1 MTKFKVGDT
10 VQDDCGCIYKIKKAK
25 EPFYI
30 CSFVDTKTDYTFSI
44 LSKQLEARGKAICQK
59 SSK

>member
-1 MTKFKVGDT
+1 MTKFHKGDT
-10 VQDDCGCIYKIKKAK
+10 VQDDCGCSYTVKKVK
-25 EPFYI
+25 EPFYV

-44 LSKQLEARGKAICQK
+44 LTKQLDAKGKTICQK